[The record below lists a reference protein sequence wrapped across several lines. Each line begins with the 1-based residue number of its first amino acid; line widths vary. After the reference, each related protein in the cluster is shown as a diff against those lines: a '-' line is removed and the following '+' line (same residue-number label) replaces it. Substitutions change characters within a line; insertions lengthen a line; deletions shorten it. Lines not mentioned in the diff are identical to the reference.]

1 MLFQFRSSVFTPGS
15 GGSVSALLWAAL
27 LLAGAGTASAAG
39 CPPLLN
45 HAFPELITGKPVS
58 VCQYQGRVLMV
69 VNTASA
75 CGFTPQYEQ
84 LEALHRKFSGKGLTI
99 VGFPSN
105 EFGQQEQGS
114 NREIAEFCKLNFG
127 VSFPMFERTEVKGR
141 NANPLY
147 VQLAQRT
154 GVVPGWNFHKYL
166 IDRNG
171 ARVVSFDT
179 RIRPDDPKVMR
190 EIERMLAEPV
200 K

>member
-1 MLFQFRSSVFTPGS
+1 MLFQFRSSALALRS
-15 GGSVSALLWAAL
+15 GRWVAPLLRVALLFAAC
-27 LLAGAGTASAAG
+27 GTVSAAG

-147 VQLAQRT
+147 AQLAQRT

-166 IDRNG
+166 IDRSG
-171 ARVVSFDT
+171 VRVVSFDT